1 MDDRCVLEI
10 KMDEFVIY
18 WMWVIGSK
26 GKGNALRDSRNSDL
40 GY

>member
-10 KMDEFVIY
+10 NMDEFVIY
-18 WMWVIGSK
+18 WMWVIGSE
-26 GKGNALRDSRNSDL
+26 GKGNALRDSINSDP